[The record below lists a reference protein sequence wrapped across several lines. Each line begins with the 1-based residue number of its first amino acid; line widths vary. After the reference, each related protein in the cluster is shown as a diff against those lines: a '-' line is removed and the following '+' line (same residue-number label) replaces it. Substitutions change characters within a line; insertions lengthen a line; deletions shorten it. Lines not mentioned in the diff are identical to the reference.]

1 MKELNY
7 SFRRELLEVH
17 KPQRAMPWSK
27 PCEDDVVVDE
37 RWSILVP
44 SDCDIILYNAA
55 RDLEDYFAV
64 SMGVYIPVTKT
75 PTESFQIRY
84 VIDPSL
90 REREYRVVAEESE
103 IMLVGACSK
112 NCARAGYCLEDLMNI
127 NEGPFVKKQRL
138 VREYMYSPRMIHSGF
153 GLDMFPDNYLKS
165 VAHAGIDAILIFV
178 NGIDSTPHGYHD
190 LNDIIYRASLYGIDT
205 YCYSRFWNRA
215 YPEGEEAYKYYDNIY
230 GNLFRRCPGF
240 KGIIFVGESCEFP
253 SKDPHTSGIL
263 RIDNIGPDGK
273 PLVNKRSPGWYPCYD
288 YPLLFNMLKEIIRK
302 ESPDCDIVMWSYNW
316 GFVED
321 APRLALLENMPKD
334 ITLQATF
341 EMFMSTQRD
350 GVTIRPDDYAT
361 FFEGPGSYFVSE
373 AKKAKELGI
382 KLYSMT
388 NTGGLTWDLGV
399 VPYEPGPYQ
408 WLKRFNEMKKAHDL
422 WGLCG
427 IMDSHHYGWVPSF
440 ISDFS
445 KVMFES
451 PDSDPDA
458 VLRDIAKRDFSAESV
473 DTVMEAYRLLSEA
486 QYNLISSSN
495 EQYGPLRV
503 GPAYPLLLFKNDFVF
518 KSRPGTLHGGNSIC
532 YPMYKIPCDPK
543 KLENFYAQI
552 EWHKKALQLY
562 DKASDLLC
570 GIINTIHPSKQR
582 NARKIA
588 NLARFFAR
596 SLETCVNAKLWA
608 IEKQKLS
615 GSDKE
620 EIKAAALRMNKI
632 AENEIDNAKRTI
644 PLVEFDS
651 RLGYEPSMEY
661 MCDAEHIELKIEATE
676 NVLKNELSAYLS

>member
-1 MKELNY
+1 MKQLNY
-7 SFRRELLEVH
+7 GFRKELLEVH
-17 KPQRAMPWSK
+17 KPQRAMPWAK
-27 PCEDDVVVDE
+27 PDDDDVLVDE
-37 RWSILVP
+37 LWSILIP
-44 SDCDIILYNAA
+44 ENCDALLYNAA

-75 PTESFQIRY
+75 PAQGFQISY

-90 REREYRVVAEESE
+90 KEREYRVISEEGS
-103 IMLVGACSK
+103 ILLVGATSK
-112 NCARAGYCLEDLMNI
+112 NCARAGYCLEDLMNV
-127 NEGPFVKKQRL
+127 NEGPFIKKQRL

-165 VAHAGIDAILIFV
+165 VAHAGIDAILLFV

-205 YCYSRFWNRA
+205 YCYSRFWNRV
-215 YPEGEEAYKYYDNIY
+215 YPEGEDAYKYYDDIY

-253 SKDPHTSGIL
+253 SKDPHTSGII
-263 RIDNIGPDGK
+263 RIENVGPDGHRIVK
-273 PLVNKRSPGWYPCYD
+273 KTNPGWYPCYD
-288 YPLLFNMLKEIIRK
+288 YPLLFNMLKDIILK
-302 ESPDCDIVMWSYNW
+302 EKPDCDIVMWTYNW
-316 GFVED
+316 GYQNEE
-321 APRLALLENMPKD
+321 ARLSLLENMPKD

-341 EMFMSTQRD
+341 EMFMSVDRE
-350 GVTIRPDDYAT
+350 GVTIRPDDYST

-408 WLKRFNEMKKAHDL
+408 WLKRFKEMRKAHDQ

-451 PDSDPDA
+451 PDSDPDQ
-458 VLRDIAKRDFSAESV
+458 VLRDIAKRDFSVEAI

-486 QYNLISSSN
+486 QYRLVSTAK

-503 GPAYPLLLFKNDFVF
+503 GPSYPLLLHKKDFVF
-518 KSRPGTLHGGNSIC
+518 KSRPGTLHGNNIIC
-532 YPMYKIPCDPK
+532 DPMYTLPEDPI
-543 KLENFYAQI
+543 KLKAFLAQL
-552 EWHKKALQLY
+552 EWHKEAIELY
-562 DKASDLLC
+562 DKAADLLD
-570 GIINTIHPSKQR
+570 GIMDTLHPSKLR
-582 NARKIA
+582 NAKKIA

-596 SLETCVNAKLWA
+596 SVETCVNAKLWV
-608 IEKQKLS
+608 IEKNKLS
-615 GSDKE
+615 SEDKAE
-620 EIKAAALRMNKI
+620 VKAAAQRMLQIGKQ
-632 AENEIDNAKRTI
+632 EIENAKDAI

-661 MCDAEHIELKIEATE
+661 MCDAEHIVLKIEATKE
-676 NVLKNELSAYLS
+676 VLDNELSQYLK